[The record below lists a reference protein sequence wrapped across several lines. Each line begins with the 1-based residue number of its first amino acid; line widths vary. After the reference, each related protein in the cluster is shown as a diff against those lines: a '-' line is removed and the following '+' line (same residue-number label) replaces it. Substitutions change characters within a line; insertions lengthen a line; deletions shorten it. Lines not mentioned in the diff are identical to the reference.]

1 MVKLTPGLILG
12 GIATTAAVGLVGY
25 AAWFDYER
33 RNNPEFR
40 RKLLKEQRKEAKA
53 SINAAKQA
61 QAGQS
66 DALRSAVRQMK
77 NERPP
82 ASVEEREAYFL
93 EQVAI
98 GEALAAKGPQF
109 YVPAAISFF
118 KGLQVYPQP
127 QELLMIYQR
136 TQPAEVVALLMEALR
151 LSITDAEG
159 DNGDDEEDDA
169 RQSQQ
174 QRLRARQARAQEQP
188 VLEEIDTD
196 SNNGEDSAA
205 NSSSKAAQ
213 KDREASNSG
222 SGAGSAAGSQNGDG
236 QEKSG
241 ASTSSSSPGASAR
254 SYVNVEYPQS
264 AEKIY

>member
-1 MVKLTPGLILG
+1 MVKLTPGLIIG

-40 RKLLKEQRKEAKA
+40 RKLLREQRKEAKA

-98 GEALAAKGPQF
+98 GEALAAKGQSHCSLVLARTAVQCLV
-109 YVPAAISFF
+109 Y
-118 KGLQVYPQP
+118 GLRSEVA
-127 QELLMIYQR
+127 ELFRPCAGAHSAHRPPILRPSGHLLLQR
-136 TQPAEVVALLMEALR
+136 
-151 LSITDAEG
+151 
-159 DNGDDEEDDA
+159 
-169 RQSQQ
+169 
-174 QRLRARQARAQEQP
+174 
-188 VLEEIDTD
+188 
-196 SNNGEDSAA
+196 
-205 NSSSKAAQ
+205 
-213 KDREASNSG
+213 
-222 SGAGSAAGSQNGDG
+222 
-236 QEKSG
+236 
-241 ASTSSSSPGASAR
+241 SPGLPPA
-254 SYVNVEYPQS
+254 PGM
-264 AEKIY
+264 